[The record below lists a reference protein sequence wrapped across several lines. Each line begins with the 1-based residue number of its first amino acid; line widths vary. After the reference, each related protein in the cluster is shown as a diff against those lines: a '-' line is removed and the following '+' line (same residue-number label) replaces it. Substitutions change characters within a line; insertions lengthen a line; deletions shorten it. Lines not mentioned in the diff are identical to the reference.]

1 MCLITS
7 TKLCNFYSN
16 FGRNEGNKR
25 HFYRE
30 KKIVTLR
37 VISNFINGTQLY
49 IYFHISFFFLIKSR
63 NMHYMN
69 IIVSL

>member
-37 VISNFINGTQLY
+37 VISNFINGTVHNY
-49 IYFHISFFFLIKSR
+49 IYIFIFHFFFSSSLETC
-63 NMHYMN
+63 
-69 IIVSL
+69 II

>member
-1 MCLITS
+1 MCLISS

-30 KKIVTLR
+30 KKIVTLELFP
-37 VISNFINGTQLY
+37 ISLMVHNY
-49 IYFHISFFFLIKSR
+49 IYIFIFHFFFSSSLETC
-63 NMHYMN
+63 
-69 IIVSL
+69 II